1 MKFSI
6 TTIMAALA
14 IGAIAVPMPTSSNP
28 LSGLNLAGLTNV
40 VTELTQIQG
49 VEGIAKDLKLGNI
62 VDELSL
68 NKLPVVSNLG
78 DLANVFN
85 LDSSDMDT
93 SAPAVQNG
101 HIVQN
106 LGPQVNNVLTI
117 VGSDLTPLLLE
128 LSPEVTSL
136 VSSLGLPAL
145 GVPLG
150 SVVASASSLG
160 GLVTGLGPHVDG
172 LVTVVGADVG
182 ALLVSLSPEVA
193 GLVSGLGLPTVGVPV
208 GSVLAT
214 AGTSL
219 KKRGQV
225 VGDLAPE
232 VKEILTVTGPNAKQ
246 LLIKLSPEVASLVS
260 GLGLP
265 SVGTPVGEIVKT
277 ASSVGDILVDIAAPL
292 ERLLTVVNDDG
303 SALVIKLS
311 PEVASLV
318 AGLGLTGTGAS
329 VGSILATVGKNL

>member
-1 MKFSI
+1 MR
-6 TTIMAALA
+6 T
-14 IGAIAVPMPTSSNP
+14 
-28 LSGLNLAGLTNV
+28 
-40 VTELTQIQG
+40 
-49 VEGIAKDLKLGNI
+49 
-62 VDELSL
+62 
-68 NKLPVVSNLG
+68 
-78 DLANVFN
+78 
-85 LDSSDMDT
+85 
-93 SAPAVQNG
+93 
-101 HIVQN
+101 
-106 LGPQVNNVLTI
+106 
-117 VGSDLTPLLLE
+117 
-128 LSPEVTSL
+128 
-136 VSSLGLPAL
+136 
-145 GVPLG
+145 
-150 SVVASASSLG
+150 
-160 GLVTGLGPHVDG
+160 
-172 LVTVVGADVG
+172 
-182 ALLVSLSPEVA
+182 
-193 GLVSGLGLPTVGVPV
+193 
-208 GSVLAT
+208 
-214 AGTSL
+214 
-219 KKRGQV
+219 KKRNQI